1 MAILGGLKM
10 EVRVAGEE
18 WYGGGQR
25 IGGEGD
31 DI

>member
-1 MAILGGLKM
+1 MK
-10 EVRVAGEE
+10 VRVAGEE

-25 IGGEGD
+25 RGGEGD